1 MEPTSSLNHSIPSD
15 LNDHYHCNYG
25 GAIMPERITSQRAQN
40 STSRRK
46 SNVRL
51 NDQLIPKPTDINIA
65 ERLIKIAIPKE
76 HPQSSHICRFAMF
89 PSFHS
94 PDDPCSGVRAASQSF
109 LNPSI
114 PNSPADVTLL
124 SKTIGGPYRHE
135 MIETPMKTR
144 KKAALWS
151 GEHGFLDHSKPL
163 KGGSQVFY
171 PTPPKTVLPNPQLR
185 DWDLSLS
192 ERTSNMLRNQ
202 ERTHWL
208 TSYQMDYTGSGP
220 ASPLKTDDFKRE
232 RSYPVF
238 VPSTPKQGCRRRQQ
252 SHVGR
257 STCSPTAPQLL
268 NPCPAPS
275 LSTAL
280 TVLHQHR
287 PQEITAKHN
296 EAPDLNP
303 KGHSQSENSTGST
316 ETWAADLSQE
326 LLYKQQ
332 PEHRSSL
339 YEGKDREDSKVQFDD
354 SLWQVSLSQSGQEAN
369 SNQAAETGKYPLSQ
383 GEVDADRK
391 KSMIEHSRAQYFK
404 AGRNSSSDSQ
414 LAAATDRAGADSHAE
429 SKATGEHS
437 TTHSITK
444 PCILP
449 RPPVQTAPHPVDRVG
464 SLGRQ
469 GVGLSLLDLQHSFS
483 KSEAHRNFIRS
494 ITPAAVNLRD
504 NVITGKKH
512 NFYGVNCCYLHG

>member
-1 MEPTSSLNHSIPSD
+1 
-15 LNDHYHCNYG
+15 
-25 GAIMPERITSQRAQN
+25 

-51 NDQLIPKPTDINIA
+51 NDQL

-151 GEHGFLDHSKPL
+151 GEHGFLDVSNKTY
-163 KGGSQVFY
+163 GVFY

-208 TSYQMDYTGSGP
+208 TSYQMDYTGNELFS
-220 ASPLKTDDFKRE
+220 LQRE